1 MVLKRDVTATND
13 MHTIAILPSSMH
25 NNYGG
30 DQMIAFN
37 NVEYESCL
45 TRGLFRRQY
54 NNDEDDDGNGGG
66 IVASFAIAAAA
77 AD

>member
-1 MVLKRDVTATND
+1 
-13 MHTIAILPSSMH
+13 MH

-45 TRGLFRRQY
+45 TRGLFGRQYQY